1 MSSAF
6 DDVVT
11 EGRGKTMND
20 NITITDCTHLDDIL
34 IVTLYDVDVVRVAED
49 DIDEL
54 IEKLQEHQ

>member
-1 MSSAF
+1 
-6 DDVVT
+6 
-11 EGRGKTMND
+11 MND